1 LGEYGGDDPRRRRP
15 NRHDLGVTNQ
25 GTTPT
30 SDGLAVKKPARRTYL
45 WAAIGL
51 VVLSV
56 TAIWIAAQAE
66 PSKTIADVKN
76 LPVGPPAPE
85 LHAKGWINSP
95 ALTSKDLAGKVVVY
109 DFWTYSCVN
118 CVRTLPSVRAWY
130 DRYQKDGLVVVG
142 VHSPEFDFE
151 KDHGNVQNAVARLKV
166 TWPVALD
173 DDMAIWGDFNNRY
186 WPAKWITD
194 RQGRIRYFHP
204 GEGNYDETESV
215 IRTLLG
221 VSPSSPKADDPKQP
235 KQPPDQVA
243 QTITQETYLGTDRG
257 SVAQGGQKAYS
268 FDKLELHQPALAGT
282 WEAEP
287 QLIRSVS
294 PQASLYLE
302 YLAREANLVMATGLP
317 GGAPIDVTIELDG
330 KPVPEGYRTADTR
343 VDPDGTTYFHV
354 AASDLYRLVL
364 GPRVEQHTV
373 RLIPRT
379 PGLEA
384 FAYTFGA

>member
-1 LGEYGGDDPRRRRP
+1 
-15 NRHDLGVTNQ
+15 
-25 GTTPT
+25 
-30 SDGLAVKKPARRTYL
+30 
-45 WAAIGL
+45 
-51 VVLSV
+51 VLLSI
-56 TAIWIAAQAE
+56 TAIWIAARAD
-66 PSKTIADVKN
+66 PSGTISAVDVKK

-85 LHAKGWINSP
+85 LHAKGWLNSP
-95 ALTSKDLAGKVVVY
+95 ALSSGDLAGKVVVY

-118 CVRTLPSVRAWY
+118 CVRTLPYVRAWY

-151 KDHGNVQNAVARLKV
+151 KDHGNVGSAVTRLKV

-173 DDMAIWGDFNNRY
+173 DDLAIWGDFNNRY

-204 GEGNYDETESV
+204 GEGNYAETESV

-221 VSPSSPKADDPKQP
+221 VSPSSPTAADPKQQKP
-235 KQPPDQVA
+235 VSGEVT
-243 QTITQETYLGTDRG
+243 QTITQETYLGTERG
-257 SVAQGGQKAYS
+257 SVAQEGQHAYTL
-268 FDKLELHQPALAGT
+268 DKLELHQPKLAGT
-282 WEAEP
+282 WQAEP

-294 PQASLYLE
+294 PEASLYVR
-302 YLAREANLVMATGLP
+302 YLAREVNLVMATGVP
-317 GGAPIDVTIELDG
+317 GGALLDVTVELDG
-330 KPVPEGYRTADTR
+330 RPLPEAYRTPDTK
-343 VDPDGTTYFHV
+343 VDPDGTTYV
-354 AASDLYRLVL
+354 RVQASDLYRLVL

-373 RLIPRT
+373 RLTPRT

>member
-1 LGEYGGDDPRRRRP
+1 
-15 NRHDLGVTNQ
+15 
-25 GTTPT
+25 
-30 SDGLAVKKPARRTYL
+30 
-45 WAAIGL
+45 
-51 VVLSV
+51 VLLSI
-56 TAIWIAAQAE
+56 TAIWIAAQAD
-66 PSKTIADVKN
+66 PSETIAAVDVRK

-85 LHAKGWINSP
+85 LHAKGWLNSP
-95 ALTSKDLAGKVVVY
+95 PLAGRDLAGKVVVY

-118 CVRTLPSVRAWY
+118 CVRTLPYVRAWY

-151 KDHGNVQNAVARLKV
+151 KDHRNVESAVSRLKV

-173 DDMAIWGDFNNRY
+173 DGMAIWTDFNNRY

-204 GEGNYDETESV
+204 GEGNYEETESV

-221 VSPSSPKADDPKQP
+221 VSASAPRAADPKSAAQAP
-235 KQPPDQVA
+235 AEVA
-243 QTITQETYLGTDRG
+243 QTITQETYLGTERG
-257 SVAQGGQKAYS
+257 SVAQDGQRAYTLGQ
-268 FDKLELHQPALAGT
+268 LELHQPALAGT
-282 WEAEP
+282 WQAEA

-294 PQASLYLE
+294 PGASLSLK

-330 KPVPEGYRTADTR
+330 KPVPEGYRTADTK
-343 VDPDGTTYFHV
+343 VDPDGTTFLRIQ
-354 AASDLYRLVL
+354 AADLYRLVL

-373 RLIPRT
+373 RLIPRAA
-379 PGLEA
+379 GLEA

>member
-1 LGEYGGDDPRRRRP
+1 
-15 NRHDLGVTNQ
+15 
-25 GTTPT
+25 
-30 SDGLAVKKPARRTYL
+30 
-45 WAAIGL
+45 

-56 TAIWIAAQAE
+56 AAIWIDAQAD
-66 PSKTIADVKN
+66 PSETIAAVDVNK
-76 LPVGPPAPE
+76 LPVGPAAPE
-85 LHAKGWINSP
+85 LHAKGWVNSAP
-95 ALTSKDLAGKVVVY
+95 LTAKDLAGKVVVY

-118 CVRTLPSVRAWY
+118 CVRTLPYVRAWY

-151 KDHGNVQNAVARLKV
+151 KDHGNVESAVARLKV

-204 GEGNYDETESV
+204 GEGSYDETESV

-221 VSPSSPKADDPKQP
+221 VSPSAPKADDPKQA
-235 KQPPDQVA
+235 KQAPDQVA
-243 QTITQETYLGTDRG
+243 QTITQETYLGTERG
-257 SVAQGGQKAYS
+257 GVAQAGEHSYTPGKP
-268 FDKLELHQPALAGT
+268 ELHRPALSGAWDG
-282 WEAEP
+282 EP
-287 QLIRSVS
+287 ELIRSVS
-294 PQASLYLE
+294 PDASLSLE
-302 YLAREANLVMATGLP
+302 YLAEEANLVLAAGSP

-330 KPVPEGYRTADTR
+330 KPVPEGYRTAGTR
-343 VDPDGTTYFHV
+343 VAVDGTTYLHV
-354 AASDLYRLVL
+354 EASDLYRLVR